1 MQVQQH
7 IQAVLNPNGDWW
19 SILKGDRSILN
30 WPPDAFAVAASLLHS
45 SGAYTNVIKNWPP
58 KWAGKNWNKEIK
70 RIGDDWVKGIY
81 PASPS
86 IPPEVQRWWE
96 TVIGNFGIS
105 VHEISDKSELC
116 ESLIQLAAAADEACA
131 GVGLAFSSKDSQE
144 QQDFFTKAFVS
155 LRDWHT
161 LCSDFVD
168 GTQLTVLPKLH
179 TPQQGLTLRSMSHYL
194 ALCYKTGVKPR
205 WFFSHSTRWSGMKP
219 NAMLNIL
226 LLPWPE
232 TISPKSFKTT
242 CGNLGNLP
250 EEYGFF
256 QYEVPPDNSHG
267 FVERAEKIVRNFKE
281 TFNQEVDVIVF
292 PELSLQSEDLVLNLA
307 KKVGSIVIAG
317 IGDKKQNYAISAVP
331 NFKPNELLRVSQQ
344 KHHRWLLDK
353 QQVSQYGLR
362 SIFKLDDPA
371 NKKEKWWEDIS
382 VGAER
387 YINFVSLNKWLTFCV
402 LICEDLE
409 QSEPTAGIIRAV
421 GPNLVIVP
429 LQDGPQLNKRW
440 SSRAAMV
447 LADDPGSSVLTLTS
461 LGMARL
467 CRPFGCPESR
477 VVALWKD
484 PATSSTPIQIE
495 VPYGIAAVALRIETR
510 ESKEYTADGRD
521 DGGKSSLFALRE
533 TIYLEE

>member
-70 RIGDDWVKGIY
+70 RIGDDWAKGIIS
-81 PASPS
+81 ASPS

-226 LLPWPE
+226 LLPW
-232 TISPKSFKTT
+232 
-242 CGNLGNLP
+242 LG
-250 EEYGFF
+250 E
-256 QYEVPPDNSHG
+256 
-267 FVERAEKIVRNFKE
+267 
-281 TFNQEVDVIVF
+281 
-292 PELSLQSEDLVLNLA
+292 
-307 KKVGSIVIAG
+307 
-317 IGDKKQNYAISAVP
+317 
-331 NFKPNELLRVSQQ
+331 
-344 KHHRWLLDK
+344 
-353 QQVSQYGLR
+353 
-362 SIFKLDDPA
+362 
-371 NKKEKWWEDIS
+371 
-382 VGAER
+382 
-387 YINFVSLNKWLTFCV
+387 
-402 LICEDLE
+402 
-409 QSEPTAGIIRAV
+409 
-421 GPNLVIVP
+421 
-429 LQDGPQLNKRW
+429 
-440 SSRAAMV
+440 
-447 LADDPGSSVLTLTS
+447 
-461 LGMARL
+461 
-467 CRPFGCPESR
+467 
-477 VVALWKD
+477 
-484 PATSSTPIQIE
+484 
-495 VPYGIAAVALRIETR
+495 
-510 ESKEYTADGRD
+510 
-521 DGGKSSLFALRE
+521 FALTE
-533 TIYLEE
+533 NIYQVFSLSYL